1 MTSFGNGTPAGT
13 QQIIIDA
20 TDGAGN
26 VSTTTLN
33 VTVVAALDNRSA
45 YLSEGVNYVGFPL
58 VPTIAGVASALDDDV
73 TNVNPALI
81 AAMDTVQSRPVK
93 LSDIV
98 TKVWSYS
105 SGTSV
110 AGFLSFETGS
120 APPTPS
126 FTTLAP
132 FVGMIVD
139 VAANVTVGGTSY
151 AVFDTG
157 TVLGSPVKVPVKW
170 NIGGTFQTPPP
181 ALPPTKD
188 LTPGWNLWTPHG
200 VNAGLFEEPGFLRA
214 AVVTPPGNLAVSAV
228 TQISRIDAIADS
240 TAPGG
245 FDAEVESRFNSAG
258 PGDTLELMRSYWT
271 FLVGS
276 NPVTLT
282 P

>member
-1 MTSFGNGTPAGT
+1 MTSFGSGTPAGT
-13 QQIIIDA
+13 QQIVIDA

-33 VTVVAALDNRSA
+33 VSVVAALDNRSA
-45 YLSEGVNYVGFPL
+45 YLNEGINYVGFPL
-58 VPTIAGVASALDDDV
+58 VPTATAVSDALNQNV
-73 TNVNPALI
+73 LNVNPALT
-81 AAMDTVQSRPVK
+81 AAMQTDQGRAVK

-98 TKVWSYS
+98 TKVWAFAG
-105 SGTSV
+105 GTSTS
-110 AGFLSFETGS
+110 GFLSFTTG
-120 APPTPS
+120 AATPS

-132 FVGMIVD
+132 FDGMIVD
-139 VAANVTVGGTSY
+139 VATNVTVASVSY

-157 TVLGSPVKVPVKW
+157 TVLGSTVKVPIKW
-170 NIGGTFQTPPP
+170 NIAGVFQAPPP
-181 ALPPTKD
+181 SLPPDKV
-188 LTPGWNLWTPHG
+188 LALGWNLWTPHA

-214 AVVTPPGNLAVSAV
+214 AVVTPPGNLAVSAI
-228 TQISRIDAIADS
+228 TQISRIDAIADNA
-240 TAPGG
+240 APGG
-245 FDAEVESRFNSAG
+245 FDAEVESRFSSAG